1 MCIRSHLEFMNSF
14 KKKLN
19 YYWNAKTD
27 TKMYFAQDNT
37 TDKEAVDELM
47 LSKHSFSVH
56 NTLQIQDRM
65 L

>member
-1 MCIRSHLEFMNSF
+1 
-14 KKKLN
+14 
-19 YYWNAKTD
+19 
-27 TKMYFAQDNT
+27 MYFAQDNT